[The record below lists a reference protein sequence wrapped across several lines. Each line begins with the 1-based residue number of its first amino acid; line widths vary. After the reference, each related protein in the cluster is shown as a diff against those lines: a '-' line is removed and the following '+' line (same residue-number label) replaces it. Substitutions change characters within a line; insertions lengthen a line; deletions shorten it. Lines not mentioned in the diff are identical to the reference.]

1 MPEAEEM
8 KGLVILRGFLMRE
21 LRVDNSSSSFNLIF
35 SATTRPESNFCG
47 TSNATLP
54 S

>member
-35 SATTRPESNFCG
+35 FRNYTARKQLLRYF
-47 TSNATLP
+47 
-54 S
+54 